1 MRGWINLWWL
11 PIVPKGALY
20 VNSIENNVII
30 TKDSGIRVEIK
41 NLLKSQVPTFV
52 VVVVRGE
59 YERGCFHGEYYSKLL
74 QMAANT
80 AQPSSAHQIA
90 PLNFDPVER
99 LFAYEE
105 CFSKSRFWVSYCE
118 VMAITRVCIIGLQAA
133 AQTVYYKGLFSC
145 SHRCIYCSGALA
157 VGYPGLAYKE
167 PVCLIKQFNGSCSTH
182 CWLTQLF

>member
-1 MRGWINLWWL
+1 M
-11 PIVPKGALY
+11 PKGALY

-80 AQPSSAHQIA
+80 ARPSSAHRQIES
-90 PLNFDPVER
+90 LNFDPVEY

-105 CFSKSRFWVSYCE
+105 CFSKS
-118 VMAITRVCIIGLQAA
+118 
-133 AQTVYYKGLFSC
+133 LF
-145 SHRCIYCSGALA
+145 
-157 VGYPGLAYKE
+157 
-167 PVCLIKQFNGSCSTH
+167 
-182 CWLTQLF
+182 